1 MNNRRIPPARP
12 HTETKKPVG
21 ILTEQSFNKNSDRC
35 RLAYLRQ
42 RGKLSADGLR
52 QLAEGQTVTLRL
64 SRAETDH
71 WPIVVYTPRNRNGA
85 IYGRGDIENL
95 REDGVN
101 VEAVFEPVV
110 VWNDNEEELLPEGEA
125 EAFLTAWQEV
135 EAVLEG
141 KTPDESKNTSP
152 PASTPE
158 SSSQSTPP
166 VSNESQSQ
174 PPESSSQPN
183 PPTPDEPQVTPPTPS
198 PTDPPTPP
206 LPPPIP
212 RPRQESLDR
221 QIIDLLSRQFTAAN
235 RKHCLELFRLVLRR
249 LEKNSPEEREAWVDD
264 LQEIVESLDQAQSRR
279 NFAWWYSERR

>member
-12 HTETKKPVG
+12 HPESKKPVG
-21 ILTEQSFNKNSDRC
+21 ILIEQSFKKNSDRC
-35 RLAYLRQ
+35 HLAYLRQ

-166 VSNESQSQ
+166 VSDESQ
-174 PPESSSQPN
+174 
-183 PPTPDEPQVTPPTPS
+183 PTS
-198 PTDPPTPP
+198 PTPP

>member
-12 HTETKKPVG
+12 HPESKKPVG
-21 ILTEQSFNKNSDRC
+21 ILIEQSFKKNSDRC
-35 RLAYLRQ
+35 HLAYLRQ
-42 RGKLSADGLR
+42 RGKLSADNLK
-52 QLAEGQTVTLRL
+52 QLAEDQTVTLRL

-71 WPIVVYTPRNRNGA
+71 WPIVVYTPRNHNGV
-85 IYGRGDIENL
+85 IYSQGDIENL

-101 VEAVFEPVV
+101 VEAVFEPAV

-125 EAFLTAWQEV
+125 EAFLAVWQEV
-135 EAVLEG
+135 KAVLEG
-141 KTPDESKNTSP
+141 KTSNESKNTP
-152 PASTPE
+152 PPTSTPE
-158 SSSQSTPP
+158 SSTKSTPP
-166 VSNESQSQ
+166 VPNESQSQ

-183 PPTPDEPQVTPPTPS
+183 PPTPDETQVTPPTPS

-221 QIIDLLSRQFTAAN
+221 QIIDLLSQQFTAAN

-264 LQEIVESLDQAQSRR
+264 LQEIVESLNQAQSRR
-279 NFAWWYSERR
+279 NFSWWYSERR

>member
-1 MNNRRIPPARP
+1 MNSRRIPPARP
-12 HTETKKPVG
+12 HPESKKPVG
-21 ILTEQSFNKNSDRC
+21 ILIEQSFKKNSDRC
-35 RLAYLRQ
+35 HLAYLRQ
-42 RGKLSADGLR
+42 RGKLSADNLK

-71 WPIVVYTPRNRNGA
+71 WPIVVYTPRNHNGA
-85 IYGRGDIENL
+85 IYSQGDIENL

-101 VEAVFEPVV
+101 IEAVFEPVV

-125 EAFLTAWQEV
+125 EAFLVVWQEV
-135 EAVLEG
+135 KAVLEG
-141 KTPDESKNTSP
+141 KTSDESENT
-152 PASTPE
+152 T
-158 SSSQSTPP
+158 
-166 VSNESQSQ
+166 
-174 PPESSSQPN
+174 
-183 PPTPDEPQVTPPTPS
+183 PPTPTPPTPSPTDPPTPPTPTPPTPS

-249 LEKNSPEEREAWVDD
+249 LEKNSPEEREAWVED

>member
-12 HTETKKPVG
+12 HPESKKPVG
-21 ILTEQSFNKNSDRC
+21 ILIEQSFKKNSDRC
-35 RLAYLRQ
+35 HLAYLRQ
-42 RGKLSADGLR
+42 RGKLSADNLK

-71 WPIVVYTPRNRNGA
+71 WPIVVYTPRNHNGA
-85 IYGRGDIENL
+85 IYSQGDIENL
-95 REDGVN
+95 REDGVS

-125 EAFLTAWQEV
+125 ETFLAVWQEV
-135 EAVLEG
+135 KAVLEG
-141 KTPDESKNTSP
+141 KTSDESKNTSP
-152 PASTPE
+152 PTSTPE
-158 SSSQSTPP
+158 P
-166 VSNESQSQ
+166 
-174 PPESSSQPN
+174 SSQPK
-183 PPTPDEPQVTPPTPS
+183 PPTPDENQVTPPTPS

-249 LEKNSPEEREAWVDD
+249 LEKNSPEEREAWVED